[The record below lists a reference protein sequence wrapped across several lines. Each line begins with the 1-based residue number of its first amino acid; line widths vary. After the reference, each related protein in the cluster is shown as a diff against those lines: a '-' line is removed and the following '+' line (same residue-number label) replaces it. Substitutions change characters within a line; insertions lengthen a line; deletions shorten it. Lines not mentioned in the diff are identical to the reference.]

1 MDKSWVWL
9 PRNSIE
15 YEKGAT
21 TFVYSS
27 ARSLGDPKEMF
38 CPCKDCRNLCHQPVE
53 RVLEHLVIKG
63 MDQKY
68 KRNECWSKHGD
79 IRTDKSDAEPRRE
92 FEAFDLIR
100 TAFYDGED
108 HSDSQNQNGDDSEE
122 AETKE
127 ESDFRKKLKVSA
139 IMGLY
144 RIKVKSGMSE
154 NYFDQLLSLV
164 HDMLPGENVLP
175 KSTNEIKKFLKVFGF
190 GYETI
195 HACKNDCILYRKEY
209 ELKDS
214 CPRCSASRWE
224 RDKHTG
230 EEKKGIP
237 AKVLRYFPIKDRF
250 RRMFRSKKM
259 AEDLRWHFN
268 NASEDGTM
276 RHPVDSLAWAQVNNK
291 WPEFAAE
298 RRNLRL
304 GLSTDGMNPFSI
316 QNTKYSTWP
325 VLLVNYNMAP
335 TMCMKAEN
343 IMLTL
348 LIPGPTAP
356 SNNID
361 VYLAPLID
369 DLKDLWS
376 EGIQVYDSF
385 LKENFTLKAMLLW
398 SISDYPALGTLAGCK
413 VKGKQACNVCGKD
426 TPFKW
431 LKFSRKHVYLSNR
444 KRLSPGHHYRR
455 RRGWFDNTIEEGTP
469 SRIQTGEE
477 IFEILKDFRN
487 DFGRPLERKSKRKR
501 TDLEEDDMVS
511 QDEYDEDT
519 DQWRWKKLSILF
531 QLPYWKY
538 LPVRHNIDVMHVEKN
553 VSDALVSILMQNAK
567 SKDGLKARKDLEDMG
582 IRSNLHTQLRGKR
595 TYLPPAAYWLSKEEK
610 RRFCSRLARFRGPDG
625 YCANISNCVSV
636 DPPVI
641 GGLKSHDHHV
651 LLQNLLP
658 VALRGLLPK
667 GPRVAIS
674 RLCNYFS
681 RLCQRVIDPEKLIT
695 LESEL
700 VETLCQLERYFP
712 PSLFDIMF
720 HLPIHLA
727 REARLGGPVH
737 FRWMYPFERYMKT
750 LKAYVKNF
758 ARPEACMAEGYLA
771 RECMAFCLE
780 FLQNSLSL
788 PEAVNRNEDVESN
801 SLILE
806 GRTLQKA
813 TQVTLT
819 SKEREIAH
827 RYVLMN
833 MAVMDPYIN
842 LHLEELQAT
851 DARCMSNETL
861 LWKMLADQFL
871 EWIKEKI
878 PTNSTEHSTQLRW
891 LAFGPRHIAQTYKGF
906 VINGHRFHTD
916 DMKRKTQNS
925 GVTYEA
931 FSMCR
936 SSAKDT
942 RLQADIVTY
951 FGVIKEIILLD
962 YHMFQVPIFKCHW
975 ANKGN
980 GVKEEDGFTLVNLH
994 LNQSAFLQDPYILAA
1009 QAKQVF
1015 YSREDD
1021 SSPWYVVMKAP
1032 PRGYHEL
1039 ETEEEFAAAT
1049 IVTQDNVE
1057 LGNES
1062 DDESFYVRNDCE
1074 GMSPKVKKTMPRRSK
1089 RKQGIELSSE
1099 VGLQVHR
1106 RSKKNVTQKVDI
1118 GEQEHEENL
1127 AEKVHIE
1134 QQEHESVAQEHE
1146 SVAEE
1151 TVADVLGS
1159 DLAAE
1164 EQEIDEQAD
1173 EEDTQP
1179 NDEEVHQPVH
1189 EDMGPEEAAAGE
1201 EEQVHHSTEET
1212 QTQQSVS
1219 KKRKTRGPTR
1229 MRKIA
1234 KQHDEKVDVEFTSIG
1249 EHVGNGSVSLSS
1261 FLGPLVREH
1270 VPVLLDD
1277 WRHLSDQTR
1286 DTLWEEIQGRFNLTE
1301 DWQKDCVFK
1310 QMGCVWRASKSKLT
1324 TKVRA
1329 VKSKAQLLKL
1339 KPSNIESVSA
1349 WNAWVKNR
1357 NTSAFKEISEKYRK
1371 LRQAQIPHTTSR
1383 KGMNRLA
1390 HEMKKKSSN
1399 PKLVTRSKVWVA
1411 GHTHSDGRPVRPEFA
1426 ETIEKIK
1433 SIDSEMGS
1441 SSTTNLKD
1449 DAVSQVLGKDKP
1461 GRLRGMGRGVTAT
1474 KLAFMLARDSH
1485 VEKLEASQADL
1496 RIKLEELQDVLTGL
1510 TGKKDQCEEVSKSEA
1525 SDYSKGVRCQLLDWC
1540 SEDDV
1545 VVGEGE
1551 FCSAEQWYKI
1561 GRIPL
1566 GRHAAAVIVK
1576 SVSDE
1581 TASLWRPTPSVFL
1594 LGGALGTKIA
1604 WPFEKIILDND
1615 ADSPIENK
1623 TAGSSATDGSHTKIL
1638 IIDWNLADSVVA
1650 EGRLCSTDKDEM
1662 VNNMPLGHS
1671 AGIVNVEKVFNKN
1684 AYLWRP
1690 SPGKFLMK
1698 DVLHE
1703 NIAWPLQ
1710 SIQFVNS
1717 SPRNESAAADKRP
1730 SPPLSLSNS
1739 TGSTGSKSVKK
1750 KCILLDCKNSREKV
1764 AEGRVCPSNPSDTVH
1779 HMPLGANASKV
1790 WVEVSKVGDAAVWRP
1805 NSEIQTIAD
1814 AVGETSKGEMAE
1826 QQLGVLKALDV
1837 AKTQLYHF
1845 TAIVIAGMGFFTD
1858 AYDLFCVSLVTK
1870 LLGRLYYF
1878 NPLSEKPGTLP
1889 PHVAAAVNG
1898 VALCGTL
1905 AGQLFFGWLGDKLGR
1920 KKVYGITLI
1929 MMIVC
1934 SVASGLSLGSSA
1946 KGVLLGFGIGGDYPL
1961 SATIMSE
1968 YANKKTR
1975 GAFIAAVFA
1984 MQGVGILAGGF
1995 VALAVSTIFDNK
2007 FPAPTYAVNRALST
2021 PPQADYIWR
2030 IIVMFGALPAALTYY
2045 WRMKMPETARYTA
2058 LVAKNIKQATE
2069 DMSKV
2074 LQVDLEMEE
2083 RAEEVVKDPRLN
2095 YGLFSKE
2102 FARRHG
2108 LPLLGCTSTWFL
2120 LDIAFYSQNLF
2131 QKDIFSAIGWIPK
2144 AATMNGIHE
2153 VFMIARAQ
2161 TLIALCSTVPGYWF
2175 TVAFIDI
2182 IGRFA
2187 IQLMGFFMMTVFMF
2201 AIAFPYNH
2209 WIKPDNRIGFVI
2221 MYSLTFFF
2229 ANFGPNATTFIVP
2242 AEIFPARLRST
2253 CHGISAATGK
2263 AGAIVGAFGFLY
2275 AAQSQDPKKTD
2286 AGYPP
2291 GIGVKNSLIMLGV
2304 INFVGMLFTFLVPEP
2319 KGKSLEELSDRLSTG
2334 AEFHSWRRS
2343 VRMALNVRNK
2353 LGFVDGTIPKPPANH
2368 GDSASEVWK
2377 GALDEELQAMEQNG
2391 TWSVTS
2397 LPPGKNVVGYKW
2409 VFTIKYN
2416 SDGTIERYKARLVA
2430 KGFTQQE
2437 GVDFNETFSPVAKL
2451 TSVKLMLG
2459 LATKEGWELTQMDV
2473 SNAFLHSEIDEE
2485 IYMSLPQGYT
2495 PGNNAP
2501 NAVCRLV

>member
-1 MDKSWVWL
+1 MVIGMYVGVATVGVFIIWYTHNSFMGIDLSQDGHSLVSYSQLAHWGQCSSWEGFKVSPFTACSQTFSFDSNPSWCCCKMDKSWVWL

-108 HSDSQNQNGDDSEE
+108 HSDSQNQNGDDSQE

-127 ESDFRKKLKVSA
+127 ESDFRKKLKEAETPLYFGCPKYTKVSA

-298 RRNLRL
+298 PRNLRL

-771 RECMAFCLE
+771 GECMAFCLE

-861 LWKMLADQFL
+861 LWKMHADQFL

-1441 SSTTNLKD
+1441 SSTTNLKE

-1525 SDYSKGVRCQLLDWC
+1525 SDHSKGVRCQLLDWC

-1566 GRHAAAVIVK
+1566 GRHAAAIIVK

-1604 WPFEKIILDND
+1604 WPFDKIILDND

-1623 TAGSSATDGSHTKIL
+1623 TAGSS
-1638 IIDWNLADSVVA
+1638 V
-1650 EGRLCSTDKDEM
+1650 
-1662 VNNMPLGHS
+1662 
-1671 AGIVNVEKVFNKN
+1671 
-1684 AYLWRP
+1684 RP

-1814 AVGETSKGEMAE
+1814 AV
-1826 QQLGVLKALDV
+1826 VLAKA
-1837 AKTQLYHF
+1837 
-1845 TAIVIAGMGFFTD
+1845 
-1858 AYDLFCVSLVTK
+1858 
-1870 LLGRLYYF
+1870 
-1878 NPLSEKPGTLP
+1878 
-1889 PHVAAAVNG
+1889 
-1898 VALCGTL
+1898 
-1905 AGQLFFGWLGDKLGR
+1905 
-1920 KKVYGITLI
+1920 
-1929 MMIVC
+1929 
-1934 SVASGLSLGSSA
+1934 
-1946 KGVLLGFGIGGDYPL
+1946 
-1961 SATIMSE
+1961 
-1968 YANKKTR
+1968 
-1975 GAFIAAVFA
+1975 
-1984 MQGVGILAGGF
+1984 
-1995 VALAVSTIFDNK
+1995 
-2007 FPAPTYAVNRALST
+2007 
-2021 PPQADYIWR
+2021 
-2030 IIVMFGALPAALTYY
+2030 
-2045 WRMKMPETARYTA
+2045 
-2058 LVAKNIKQATE
+2058 
-2069 DMSKV
+2069 
-2074 LQVDLEMEE
+2074 
-2083 RAEEVVKDPRLN
+2083 
-2095 YGLFSKE
+2095 
-2102 FARRHG
+2102 
-2108 LPLLGCTSTWFL
+2108 
-2120 LDIAFYSQNLF
+2120 
-2131 QKDIFSAIGWIPK
+2131 
-2144 AATMNGIHE
+2144 
-2153 VFMIARAQ
+2153 
-2161 TLIALCSTVPGYWF
+2161 
-2175 TVAFIDI
+2175 
-2182 IGRFA
+2182 
-2187 IQLMGFFMMTVFMF
+2187 
-2201 AIAFPYNH
+2201 
-2209 WIKPDNRIGFVI
+2209 
-2221 MYSLTFFF
+2221 
-2229 ANFGPNATTFIVP
+2229 
-2242 AEIFPARLRST
+2242 
-2253 CHGISAATGK
+2253 
-2263 AGAIVGAFGFLY
+2263 
-2275 AAQSQDPKKTD
+2275 
-2286 AGYPP
+2286 
-2291 GIGVKNSLIMLGV
+2291 
-2304 INFVGMLFTFLVPEP
+2304 
-2319 KGKSLEELSDRLSTG
+2319 
-2334 AEFHSWRRS
+2334 
-2343 VRMALNVRNK
+2343 
-2353 LGFVDGTIPKPPANH
+2353 
-2368 GDSASEVWK
+2368 
-2377 GALDEELQAMEQNG
+2377 
-2391 TWSVTS
+2391 
-2397 LPPGKNVVGYKW
+2397 
-2409 VFTIKYN
+2409 
-2416 SDGTIERYKARLVA
+2416 
-2430 KGFTQQE
+2430 
-2437 GVDFNETFSPVAKL
+2437 
-2451 TSVKLMLG
+2451 
-2459 LATKEGWELTQMDV
+2459 
-2473 SNAFLHSEIDEE
+2473 
-2485 IYMSLPQGYT
+2485 
-2495 PGNNAP
+2495 
-2501 NAVCRLV
+2501 

>member
-1 MDKSWVWL
+1 
-9 PRNSIE
+9 
-15 YEKGAT
+15 
-21 TFVYSS
+21 
-27 ARSLGDPKEMF
+27 
-38 CPCKDCRNLCHQPVE
+38 
-53 RVLEHLVIKG
+53 
-63 MDQKY
+63 
-68 KRNECWSKHGD
+68 
-79 IRTDKSDAEPRRE
+79 
-92 FEAFDLIR
+92 
-100 TAFYDGED
+100 
-108 HSDSQNQNGDDSEE
+108 
-122 AETKE
+122 
-127 ESDFRKKLKVSA
+127 
-139 IMGLY
+139 
-144 RIKVKSGMSE
+144 
-154 NYFDQLLSLV
+154 
-164 HDMLPGENVLP
+164 
-175 KSTNEIKKFLKVFGF
+175 
-190 GYETI
+190 
-195 HACKNDCILYRKEY
+195 
-209 ELKDS
+209 
-214 CPRCSASRWE
+214 
-224 RDKHTG
+224 
-230 EEKKGIP
+230 
-237 AKVLRYFPIKDRF
+237 
-250 RRMFRSKKM
+250 
-259 AEDLRWHFN
+259 
-268 NASEDGTM
+268 
-276 RHPVDSLAWAQVNNK
+276 
-291 WPEFAAE
+291 
-298 RRNLRL
+298 
-304 GLSTDGMNPFSI
+304 
-316 QNTKYSTWP
+316 
-325 VLLVNYNMAP
+325 
-335 TMCMKAEN
+335 
-343 IMLTL
+343 
-348 LIPGPTAP
+348 
-356 SNNID
+356 
-361 VYLAPLID
+361 
-369 DLKDLWS
+369 
-376 EGIQVYDSF
+376 
-385 LKENFTLKAMLLW
+385 MLLW

-531 QLPYWKY
+531 QLPYWK
-538 LPVRHNIDVMHVEKN
+538 
-553 VSDALVSILMQNAK
+553 
-567 SKDGLKARKDLEDMG
+567 DGLKARKDLEDMG

-700 VETLCQLERYFP
+700 VETL
-712 PSLFDIMF
+712 
-720 HLPIHLA
+720 
-727 REARLGGPVH
+727 
-737 FRWMYPFERYMKT
+737 YMKT

-771 RECMAFCLE
+771 GECMAFCLE

-861 LWKMLADQFL
+861 LWKMHADQFL

-1339 KPSNIESVSA
+1339 KPSNIESVIVSSHLETLAVDVVADSPRRLTALCGGLASEIEISGSA
-1349 WNAWVKNR
+1349 FSVLNSEWSLGACRGGVWDLDYASLRATADKLGALLLYDMPHISGLISAQVNKKPTLICIDFVFHVPFPFVRSGFVMRSEWVTDSELATMEETTDGVNNMNLAVDSQKKNR
-1357 NTSAFKEISEKYRK
+1357 IQVSNTKKPLFFYVNLAKRQDVWSLQLLESLSGSIVPVSSRCNAYVCRSALFPGNGNEGPILKSTAIKITLAANEEKEAAEAQEISEKYRK

-1390 HEMKKKSSN
+1390 HEMSSN

-1441 SSTTNLKD
+1441 SSTTNLKE

-1525 SDYSKGVRCQLLDWC
+1525 SDHSKGVRCQLLDWC

-1566 GRHAAAVIVK
+1566 GRHAVAVIVK

-1604 WPFEKIILDND
+1604 WPFDKIILDND

-1814 AVGETSKGEMAE
+1814 AV
-1826 QQLGVLKALDV
+1826 VLAKA
-1837 AKTQLYHF
+1837 
-1845 TAIVIAGMGFFTD
+1845 
-1858 AYDLFCVSLVTK
+1858 
-1870 LLGRLYYF
+1870 
-1878 NPLSEKPGTLP
+1878 
-1889 PHVAAAVNG
+1889 
-1898 VALCGTL
+1898 
-1905 AGQLFFGWLGDKLGR
+1905 
-1920 KKVYGITLI
+1920 
-1929 MMIVC
+1929 
-1934 SVASGLSLGSSA
+1934 
-1946 KGVLLGFGIGGDYPL
+1946 
-1961 SATIMSE
+1961 
-1968 YANKKTR
+1968 
-1975 GAFIAAVFA
+1975 
-1984 MQGVGILAGGF
+1984 
-1995 VALAVSTIFDNK
+1995 
-2007 FPAPTYAVNRALST
+2007 
-2021 PPQADYIWR
+2021 
-2030 IIVMFGALPAALTYY
+2030 
-2045 WRMKMPETARYTA
+2045 
-2058 LVAKNIKQATE
+2058 
-2069 DMSKV
+2069 
-2074 LQVDLEMEE
+2074 
-2083 RAEEVVKDPRLN
+2083 
-2095 YGLFSKE
+2095 
-2102 FARRHG
+2102 
-2108 LPLLGCTSTWFL
+2108 
-2120 LDIAFYSQNLF
+2120 
-2131 QKDIFSAIGWIPK
+2131 
-2144 AATMNGIHE
+2144 
-2153 VFMIARAQ
+2153 
-2161 TLIALCSTVPGYWF
+2161 
-2175 TVAFIDI
+2175 
-2182 IGRFA
+2182 
-2187 IQLMGFFMMTVFMF
+2187 
-2201 AIAFPYNH
+2201 
-2209 WIKPDNRIGFVI
+2209 
-2221 MYSLTFFF
+2221 
-2229 ANFGPNATTFIVP
+2229 
-2242 AEIFPARLRST
+2242 
-2253 CHGISAATGK
+2253 
-2263 AGAIVGAFGFLY
+2263 
-2275 AAQSQDPKKTD
+2275 
-2286 AGYPP
+2286 
-2291 GIGVKNSLIMLGV
+2291 
-2304 INFVGMLFTFLVPEP
+2304 
-2319 KGKSLEELSDRLSTG
+2319 
-2334 AEFHSWRRS
+2334 
-2343 VRMALNVRNK
+2343 
-2353 LGFVDGTIPKPPANH
+2353 
-2368 GDSASEVWK
+2368 
-2377 GALDEELQAMEQNG
+2377 
-2391 TWSVTS
+2391 
-2397 LPPGKNVVGYKW
+2397 
-2409 VFTIKYN
+2409 
-2416 SDGTIERYKARLVA
+2416 
-2430 KGFTQQE
+2430 
-2437 GVDFNETFSPVAKL
+2437 
-2451 TSVKLMLG
+2451 
-2459 LATKEGWELTQMDV
+2459 
-2473 SNAFLHSEIDEE
+2473 
-2485 IYMSLPQGYT
+2485 
-2495 PGNNAP
+2495 
-2501 NAVCRLV
+2501 

>member
-1 MDKSWVWL
+1 M
-9 PRNSIE
+9 R
-15 YEKGAT
+15 
-21 TFVYSS
+21 
-27 ARSLGDPKEMF
+27 
-38 CPCKDCRNLCHQPVE
+38 KDCRNLCHQPVA

-108 HSDSQNQNGDDSEE
+108 HSDSQNQNGDDSQE

-127 ESDFRKKLKVSA
+127 ESDFRKKLKEAETPLYFGCPKYTKVSA

-154 NYFDQLLSLV
+154 NYFDQILSLV

-237 AKVLRYFPIKDRF
+237 AK
-250 RRMFRSKKM
+250 
-259 AEDLRWHFN
+259 
-268 NASEDGTM
+268 
-276 RHPVDSLAWAQVNNK
+276 
-291 WPEFAAE
+291 
-298 RRNLRL
+298 
-304 GLSTDGMNPFSI
+304 
-316 QNTKYSTWP
+316 
-325 VLLVNYNMAP
+325 
-335 TMCMKAEN
+335 
-343 IMLTL
+343 
-348 LIPGPTAP
+348 
-356 SNNID
+356 
-361 VYLAPLID
+361 
-369 DLKDLWS
+369 
-376 EGIQVYDSF
+376 
-385 LKENFTLKAMLLW
+385 
-398 SISDYPALGTLAGCK
+398 
-413 VKGKQACNVCGKD
+413 
-426 TPFKW
+426 
-431 LKFSRKHVYLSNR
+431 
-444 KRLSPGHHYRR
+444 
-455 RRGWFDNTIEEGTP
+455 
-469 SRIQTGEE
+469 
-477 IFEILKDFRN
+477 
-487 DFGRPLERKSKRKR
+487 
-501 TDLEEDDMVS
+501 
-511 QDEYDEDT
+511 
-519 DQWRWKKLSILF
+519 
-531 QLPYWKY
+531 
-538 LPVRHNIDVMHVEKN
+538 
-553 VSDALVSILMQNAK
+553 
-567 SKDGLKARKDLEDMG
+567 
-582 IRSNLHTQLRGKR
+582 
-595 TYLPPAAYWLSKEEK
+595 
-610 RRFCSRLARFRGPDG
+610 
-625 YCANISNCVSV
+625 
-636 DPPVI
+636 
-641 GGLKSHDHHV
+641 
-651 LLQNLLP
+651 
-658 VALRGLLPK
+658 
-667 GPRVAIS
+667 
-674 RLCNYFS
+674 
-681 RLCQRVIDPEKLIT
+681 
-695 LESEL
+695 
-700 VETLCQLERYFP
+700 
-712 PSLFDIMF
+712 
-720 HLPIHLA
+720 
-727 REARLGGPVH
+727 
-737 FRWMYPFERYMKT
+737 
-750 LKAYVKNF
+750 
-758 ARPEACMAEGYLA
+758 
-771 RECMAFCLE
+771 
-780 FLQNSLSL
+780 
-788 PEAVNRNEDVESN
+788 
-801 SLILE
+801 
-806 GRTLQKA
+806 
-813 TQVTLT
+813 
-819 SKEREIAH
+819 
-827 RYVLMN
+827 
-833 MAVMDPYIN
+833 
-842 LHLEELQAT
+842 
-851 DARCMSNETL
+851 
-861 LWKMLADQFL
+861 
-871 EWIKEKI
+871 
-878 PTNSTEHSTQLRW
+878 
-891 LAFGPRHIAQTYKGF
+891 
-906 VINGHRFHTD
+906 
-916 DMKRKTQNS
+916 
-925 GVTYEA
+925 
-931 FSMCR
+931 
-936 SSAKDT
+936 
-942 RLQADIVTY
+942 
-951 FGVIKEIILLD
+951 
-962 YHMFQVPIFKCHW
+962 VPIFKCHW

-1219 KKRKTRGPTR
+1219 KKRKSRGPTR

-1249 EHVGNGSVSLSS
+1249 EHVGNGSVTLSS

-1310 QMGCVWRASKSKLT
+1310 QMGCVWKASKSKLT
-1324 TKVRA
+1324 AKVRA

-1411 GHTHSDGRPVRPEFA
+1411 GHTHSDGRPVMPEFA
-1426 ETIEKIK
+1426 ETI
-1433 SIDSEMGS
+1433 IDSEMGS
-1441 SSTTNLKD
+1441 SSTTNLKE

-1525 SDYSKGVRCQLLDWC
+1525 SDHSKGVRCQLLDWC

-1604 WPFEKIILDND
+1604 WPFDKIILDND

-1814 AVGETSKGEMAE
+1814 AVSRIGEIAEGEVE
-1826 QQLGVLKALDV
+1826 D
-1837 AKTQLYHF
+1837 
-1845 TAIVIAGMGFFTD
+1845 
-1858 AYDLFCVSLVTK
+1858 
-1870 LLGRLYYF
+1870 
-1878 NPLSEKPGTLP
+1878 SEKIDLP
-1889 PHVAAAVNG
+1889 PGFRFHPTDEE
-1898 VALCGTL
+1898 L
-1905 AGQLFFGWLGDKLGR
+1905 
-1920 KKVYGITLI
+1920 ITHYLR
-1929 MMIVC
+1929 
-1934 SVASGLSLGSSA
+1934 
-1946 KGVLLGFGIGGDYPL
+1946 P
-1961 SATIMSE
+1961 
-1968 YANKKTR
+1968 
-1975 GAFIAAVFA
+1975 
-1984 MQGVGILAGGF
+1984 
-1995 VALAVSTIFDNK
+1995 
-2007 FPAPTYAVNRALST
+2007 
-2021 PPQADYIWR
+2021 
-2030 IIVMFGALPAALTYY
+2030 
-2045 WRMKMPETARYTA
+2045 
-2058 LVAKNIKQATE
+2058 
-2069 DMSKV
+2069 KV
-2074 LQVDLEMEE
+2074 L
-2083 RAEEVVKDPRLN
+2083 N
-2095 YGLFSKE
+2095 SF
-2102 FARRHG
+2102 
-2108 LPLLGCTSTWFL
+2108 
-2120 LDIAFYSQNLF
+2120 
-2131 QKDIFSAIGWIPK
+2131 FSAIAIGEVDLNKVEPWDLPWK
-2144 AATMNGIHE
+2144 AKMGEKEWYFFCVRDRKYPSGLRTNMATK
-2153 VFMIARAQ
+2153 A
-2161 TLIALCSTVPGYWF
+2161 GYW
-2175 TVAFIDI
+2175 
-2182 IGRFA
+2182 
-2187 IQLMGFFMMTVFMF
+2187 
-2201 AIAFPYNH
+2201 
-2209 WIKPDNRIGFVI
+2209 K
-2221 MYSLTFFF
+2221 
-2229 ANFGPNATTFIVP
+2229 
-2242 AEIFPARLRST
+2242 
-2253 CHGISAATGK
+2253 ATGK
-2263 AGAIVGAFGFLY
+2263 DKEIF
-2275 AAQSQDPKKTD
+2275 
-2286 AGYPP
+2286 
-2291 GIGVKNSLIMLGV
+2291 
-2304 INFVGMLFTFLVPEP
+2304 
-2319 KGKSLEELSDRLSTG
+2319 KGKSLVGMKKTLVFYKGRAPKGVKTNWVMHEYRLEGKYAIDNLPKTAKNECVISRVFHKRADGTKAHMSAGLPPLMDSSPYLKSRGRDSFAGTTLGGLFSNMTCLFDQTTDDKSLVAEFKEDSKTTMFGSASTNLIPNIGSLLDYGPLFLQDNSSILTMLLDSEETQFKKNLQSSGSSESELTASSLHGHDPSASTG
-2334 AEFHSWRRS
+2334 P
-2343 VRMALNVRNK
+2343 VNL
-2353 LGFVDGTIPKPPANH
+2353 DC
-2368 GDSASEVWK
+2368 VW
-2377 GALDEELQAMEQNG
+2377 N
-2391 TWSVTS
+2391 
-2397 LPPGKNVVGYKW
+2397 
-2409 VFTIKYN
+2409 F
-2416 SDGTIERYKARLVA
+2416 
-2430 KGFTQQE
+2430 
-2437 GVDFNETFSPVAKL
+2437 
-2451 TSVKLMLG
+2451 
-2459 LATKEGWELTQMDV
+2459 
-2473 SNAFLHSEIDEE
+2473 
-2485 IYMSLPQGYT
+2485 
-2495 PGNNAP
+2495 
-2501 NAVCRLV
+2501 

>member
-1 MDKSWVWL
+1 
-9 PRNSIE
+9 
-15 YEKGAT
+15 
-21 TFVYSS
+21 
-27 ARSLGDPKEMF
+27 
-38 CPCKDCRNLCHQPVE
+38 
-53 RVLEHLVIKG
+53 
-63 MDQKY
+63 
-68 KRNECWSKHGD
+68 
-79 IRTDKSDAEPRRE
+79 
-92 FEAFDLIR
+92 
-100 TAFYDGED
+100 
-108 HSDSQNQNGDDSEE
+108 
-122 AETKE
+122 
-127 ESDFRKKLKVSA
+127 
-139 IMGLY
+139 
-144 RIKVKSGMSE
+144 
-154 NYFDQLLSLV
+154 
-164 HDMLPGENVLP
+164 
-175 KSTNEIKKFLKVFGF
+175 
-190 GYETI
+190 
-195 HACKNDCILYRKEY
+195 
-209 ELKDS
+209 
-214 CPRCSASRWE
+214 
-224 RDKHTG
+224 
-230 EEKKGIP
+230 
-237 AKVLRYFPIKDRF
+237 
-250 RRMFRSKKM
+250 
-259 AEDLRWHFN
+259 
-268 NASEDGTM
+268 
-276 RHPVDSLAWAQVNNK
+276 
-291 WPEFAAE
+291 
-298 RRNLRL
+298 
-304 GLSTDGMNPFSI
+304 
-316 QNTKYSTWP
+316 
-325 VLLVNYNMAP
+325 
-335 TMCMKAEN
+335 
-343 IMLTL
+343 
-348 LIPGPTAP
+348 
-356 SNNID
+356 
-361 VYLAPLID
+361 
-369 DLKDLWS
+369 
-376 EGIQVYDSF
+376 
-385 LKENFTLKAMLLW
+385 MLLW

-487 DFGRPLERKSKRKR
+487 DFGRPLERKSKTKR

-531 QLPYWKY
+531 QLPYW
-538 LPVRHNIDVMHVEKN
+538 
-553 VSDALVSILMQNAK
+553 
-567 SKDGLKARKDLEDMG
+567 KDGLKARKDLEDMG

-700 VETLCQLERYFP
+700 VETL
-712 PSLFDIMF
+712 
-720 HLPIHLA
+720 
-727 REARLGGPVH
+727 
-737 FRWMYPFERYMKT
+737 YMKT

-771 RECMAFCLE
+771 GECMAFCLE

-851 DARCMSNETL
+851 NARCMSNETL
-861 LWKMLADQFL
+861 LWKMHADQFL

-1021 SSPWYVVMKAP
+1021 FSPWYVVMKAP

-1127 AEKVHIE
+1127 AEKVQIE

-1201 EEQVHHSTEET
+1201 EEQVHHATEET
-1212 QTQQSVS
+1212 QSQQSVS

-1234 KQHDEKVDVEFTSIG
+1234 KQHDEKVEVEFTSIG
-1249 EHVGNGSVSLSS
+1249 EHVGIGSVTLSS

-1310 QMGCVWRASKSKLT
+1310 QMGYVWRASKSKLT
-1324 TKVRA
+1324 AKVRA

-1339 KPSNIESVSA
+1339 KPSNIDSVSA

-1441 SSTTNLKD
+1441 SSTTNLKE

-1525 SDYSKGVRCQLLDWC
+1525 SDHSKGVRCQLLDWC

-1604 WPFEKIILDND
+1604 WPFDKIILDND

-1623 TAGSSATDGSHTKIL
+1623 TAGSSATDRSHTKIL
-1638 IIDWNLADSVVA
+1638 ILDWNLADSVVA

-1717 SPRNESAAADKRP
+1717 SPRNESAAANKRP

-1739 TGSTGSKSVKK
+1739 TGSTGSKSIKK

-1790 WVEVSKVGDAAVWRP
+1790 WVEVSKVGDAAV
-1805 NSEIQTIAD
+1805 
-1814 AVGETSKGEMAE
+1814 
-1826 QQLGVLKALDV
+1826 
-1837 AKTQLYHF
+1837 
-1845 TAIVIAGMGFFTD
+1845 
-1858 AYDLFCVSLVTK
+1858 
-1870 LLGRLYYF
+1870 
-1878 NPLSEKPGTLP
+1878 
-1889 PHVAAAVNG
+1889 
-1898 VALCGTL
+1898 CG
-1905 AGQLFFGWLGDKLGR
+1905 D
-1920 KKVYGITLI
+1920 
-1929 MMIVC
+1929 
-1934 SVASGLSLGSSA
+1934 
-1946 KGVLLGFGIGGDYPL
+1946 
-1961 SATIMSE
+1961 
-1968 YANKKTR
+1968 
-1975 GAFIAAVFA
+1975 
-1984 MQGVGILAGGF
+1984 
-1995 VALAVSTIFDNK
+1995 
-2007 FPAPTYAVNRALST
+2007 
-2021 PPQADYIWR
+2021 
-2030 IIVMFGALPAALTYY
+2030 
-2045 WRMKMPETARYTA
+2045 
-2058 LVAKNIKQATE
+2058 
-2069 DMSKV
+2069 
-2074 LQVDLEMEE
+2074 
-2083 RAEEVVKDPRLN
+2083 
-2095 YGLFSKE
+2095 
-2102 FARRHG
+2102 
-2108 LPLLGCTSTWFL
+2108 
-2120 LDIAFYSQNLF
+2120 
-2131 QKDIFSAIGWIPK
+2131 
-2144 AATMNGIHE
+2144 
-2153 VFMIARAQ
+2153 Q
-2161 TLIALCSTVPGYWF
+2161 TLKF
-2175 TVAFIDI
+2175 
-2182 IGRFA
+2182 
-2187 IQLMGFFMMTVFMF
+2187 
-2201 AIAFPYNH
+2201 
-2209 WIKPDNRIGFVI
+2209 KP
-2221 MYSLTFFF
+2221 
-2229 ANFGPNATTFIVP
+2229 
-2242 AEIFPARLRST
+2242 
-2253 CHGISAATGK
+2253 
-2263 AGAIVGAFGFLY
+2263 
-2275 AAQSQDPKKTD
+2275 
-2286 AGYPP
+2286 
-2291 GIGVKNSLIMLGV
+2291 
-2304 INFVGMLFTFLVPEP
+2304 
-2319 KGKSLEELSDRLSTG
+2319 
-2334 AEFHSWRRS
+2334 
-2343 VRMALNVRNK
+2343 
-2353 LGFVDGTIPKPPANH
+2353 
-2368 GDSASEVWK
+2368 
-2377 GALDEELQAMEQNG
+2377 
-2391 TWSVTS
+2391 
-2397 LPPGKNVVGYKW
+2397 LPM
-2409 VFTIKYN
+2409 
-2416 SDGTIERYKARLVA
+2416 
-2430 KGFTQQE
+2430 Q
-2437 GVDFNETFSPVAKL
+2437 
-2451 TSVKLMLG
+2451 
-2459 LATKEGWELTQMDV
+2459 
-2473 SNAFLHSEIDEE
+2473 
-2485 IYMSLPQGYT
+2485 
-2495 PGNNAP
+2495 
-2501 NAVCRLV
+2501 